1 MAYRQLFLFVE
12 GDDDERFLRAV
23 IEPLCRSVYDHVR
36 FVKFSMVK
44 QDKIAAYLRSVEA
57 IPDADYLLVGDLDR
71 LPCVTAAK
79 ERVQGKFPPVDP
91 ARVQI
96 VKAEIES
103 WYCAGLTAQDPD
115 LGIPELANPTDT
127 EGITK
132 EIFNRAVSQR
142 GFLRVPVMTGILERF
157 DLESAARRNRS
168 FHYFLRK
175 HLPFAA

>member
-23 IEPLCRSVYDHVR
+23 IEPLFRSKYDDVR
-36 FVKFSMVK
+36 FVKFSMAK
-44 QDKIAAYLRSVEA
+44 QDKVAAFLRSVEA
-57 IPDADYLLVGDLDR
+57 IPDADYLLVGDLDM

-79 ERVQGKFPPVDP
+79 ERIQRKFPPVDP

-96 VKAEIES
+96 VKTEIES
-103 WYCAGLTAQDPD
+103 WYCAGVTARDPEV
-115 LGIPELANPTDT
+115 PELAKHTET

-132 EIFNRAVSQR
+132 ESFNHAVSKR
-142 GFLRVPVMTGILERF
+142 GLLRVPVMTGILERF

-175 HLPFAA
+175 YLPFAA